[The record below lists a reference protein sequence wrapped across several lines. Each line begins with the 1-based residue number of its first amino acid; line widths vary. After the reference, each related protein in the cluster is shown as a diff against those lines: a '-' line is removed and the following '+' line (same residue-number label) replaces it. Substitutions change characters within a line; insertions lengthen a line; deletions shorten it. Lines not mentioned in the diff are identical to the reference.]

1 MVVKNTKELVT
12 EKEIRK
18 AFGSGRLPHAANDSL
33 VLNKS
38 VLPSK
43 AALDRIIASVSH
55 YYCCPING
63 ALPEEG
69 SEE

>member
-1 MVVKNTKELVT
+1 MVVKKEKELVT

-18 AFGSGRLPHAANDSL
+18 AFGSGRLAHAANDSS

-43 AALDRIIASVSH
+43 AALDRIIAAVSRS
-55 YYCCPING
+55 YCCPH
-63 ALPEEG
+63 
-69 SEE
+69 

>member
-1 MVVKNTKELVT
+1 MAVKNAKESVT

-18 AFGSGRLPHAANDSL
+18 ALGSGRLTRAANDSS

-43 AALDRIIASVSH
+43 AALDRIIATVSH
-55 YYCCPING
+55 SYCCPH
-63 ALPEEG
+63 
-69 SEE
+69 

>member
-1 MVVKNTKELVT
+1 MAAKNAKELVT

-18 AFGSGRLPHAANDSL
+18 AFGSGRLAHAANGSS

-43 AALDRIIASVSH
+43 AALDRIIATVSH
-55 YYCCPING
+55 SYCR
-63 ALPEEG
+63 AH
-69 SEE
+69 

>member
-1 MVVKNTKELVT
+1 MVVKNVKELVT

-18 AFGSGRLPHAANDSL
+18 ALGSGRLTHAVNDSS

-43 AALDRIIASVSH
+43 AALDRIIAAVSRS
-55 YYCCPING
+55 YCCPH
-63 ALPEEG
+63 
-69 SEE
+69 

>member
-1 MVVKNTKELVT
+1 MVVKKPKELVA

-18 AFGSGRLPHAANDSL
+18 AFGSGRLTHAANGSL

-43 AALDRIIASVSH
+43 AAPDRIIATVSH
-55 YYCCPING
+55 SYCCPH
-63 ALPEEG
+63 
-69 SEE
+69 